1 MAAKKR
7 QAKLTLGPVLFHWA
21 PGRWRDFYLRIADEA
36 PVETVCIGEVVCSK
50 RTPFFEPVLG
60 AVIERLEAAGKEVV
74 HSTLALIMNE
84 REMDTVRALAAGK
97 DLFVE
102 ANDIAAVSLLSGRR
116 HAIGPYVNVYNED
129 TLAFLARHGATR
141 VSLPGELPA
150 RSIAA
155 LAGAGGP
162 ELEVQVFG
170 RLPLAISGRCF
181 HARSRGLNKDG
192 CLYVCAEDPDG
203 MEVETLDGDPFL
215 AVNGTQT
222 LSYTWCNLAGEL
234 ADLRAMGVHRFR
246 LSPQDTDMVA
256 VARIFRDLL
265 DGRRQPREA
274 HESLAGLA
282 GGIPFSNG
290 FYYGVEGVA
299 FRGPESGAS
308 PPASV

>member
-1 MAAKKR
+1 MAAKPR
-7 QAKLTLGPVLFHWA
+7 QAKLTLGPVLFNWA

-36 PVETVCIGEVVCSK
+36 PVESVCVGEVVCSK
-50 RTPFFEPVLG
+50 RAPFFEPVLG
-60 AVIERLEAAGKEVV
+60 GVIERLEAAGKEVV
-74 HSTLALIMNE
+74 RSTLALIMNE
-84 REMDTVRALAAGK
+84 REMDTVRALAAGT

-102 ANDIAAVSLLSGRR
+102 ANDIAAVALLSGRR

-150 RSIAA
+150 QSIAA

-192 CLYVCAEDPDG
+192 CRYVCAEDPDG

-234 ADLRAMGVHRFR
+234 AELRAMGVHRFR

-274 HESLAGLA
+274 RESLAGLA
-282 GGIPFSNG
+282 GGTPFSNG
-290 FYYGVEGVA
+290 FYYGMEGIA
-299 FRGPESGAS
+299 FREPVGPVS
-308 PPASV
+308 

>member
-1 MAAKKR
+1 MMAAKPR
-7 QAKLTLGPVLFHWA
+7 QAKLTLGPVLFNWA

-36 PVETVCIGEVVCSK
+36 PVESVCVGEVVCSK
-50 RTPFFEPVLG
+50 RAPFFEPVLG
-60 AVIERLEAAGKEVV
+60 GVIERLEAAGKEVV
-74 HSTLALIMNE
+74 RSTLALIMNE
-84 REMDTVRALAAGK
+84 REMDTVRALAAGT

-102 ANDIAAVSLLSGRR
+102 ANDIAAVALLSGRR

-150 RSIAA
+150 QSIAA
-155 LAGAGGP
+155 LAGAGVP

-192 CLYVCAEDPDG
+192 CRYVCAEDPDG

-234 ADLRAMGVHRFR
+234 AELRAMGVHRFR

-274 HESLAGLA
+274 RESLAGLA
-282 GGIPFSNG
+282 GGTPFSNG
-290 FYYGVEGVA
+290 FYYGMEGIA
-299 FRGPESGAS
+299 FREPVGPVS
-308 PPASV
+308 

>member
-1 MAAKKR
+1 MAAKPR
-7 QAKLTLGPVLFHWA
+7 QAKLTLGPVLFNWA

-36 PVETVCIGEVVCSK
+36 PVESVCVGEVVCSK
-50 RTPFFEPVLG
+50 RAPFFEPVLG
-60 AVIERLEAAGKEVV
+60 GVIERLEAAGKEVV
-74 HSTLALIMNE
+74 RSTLALIMNE
-84 REMDTVRALAAGK
+84 REMDTVRALAAGT

-102 ANDIAAVSLLSGRR
+102 ANDIAAVALLSGRR

-150 RSIAA
+150 QSIAA
-155 LAGAGGP
+155 LAGAGVP

-192 CLYVCAEDPDG
+192 CRYVCAEDPDG

-234 ADLRAMGVHRFR
+234 AELRAMGVHRFR

-274 HESLAGLA
+274 RESLAGLA
-282 GGIPFSNG
+282 GGTPFSNG
-290 FYYGVEGVA
+290 FYYGMEGIA
-299 FRGPESGAS
+299 FREPVGPVS
-308 PPASV
+308 

>member
-1 MAAKKR
+1 MAAKPR

-36 PVETVCIGEVVCSK
+36 PVESVCIGEVVCSK
-50 RTPFFEPVLG
+50 RAPFFEPVLG
-60 AVIERLEAAGKEVV
+60 GVIERLEAAGKEVV

-84 REMDTVRALAAGK
+84 REMDMVRALAAGT

-116 HAIGPYVNVYNED
+116 HAVGPYVNVYNED

-141 VSLPGELPA
+141 ISLPGELPA
-150 RSIAA
+150 QSIAA

-234 ADLRAMGVHRFR
+234 AELRAMGVHRFR

-256 VARIFRDLL
+256 VARVFRDLL
-265 DGRRQPREA
+265 DGRCQPGEA

-299 FRGPESGAS
+299 FRGPAS
-308 PPASV
+308 ASV

>member
-1 MAAKKR
+1 MAAKPR
-7 QAKLTLGPVLFHWA
+7 RAKLTLGPVLFHWA

-36 PVETVCIGEVVCSK
+36 PVESVCVGEVVCSK
-50 RTPFFEPVLG
+50 RAPFFEPVLG
-60 AVIERLEAAGKEVV
+60 GVIERLEAAGKEVV
-74 HSTLALIMNE
+74 RSTLALIMNE
-84 REMDTVRALAAGK
+84 REMDTVRALAAGT
-97 DLFVE
+97 DLLVE

-150 RSIAA
+150 QSIAA
-155 LAGAGGP
+155 LAGAGVP

-192 CLYVCAEDPDG
+192 CRYVCAEDPDG

-234 ADLRAMGVHRFR
+234 AELRAMGVHRFR

-274 HESLAGLA
+274 RESLAGLA
-282 GGIPFSNG
+282 GGTPFSNG
-290 FYYGVEGVA
+290 FYYGMEGIA
-299 FRGPESGAS
+299 FREPVGPVS
-308 PPASV
+308 